1 MPCWVGRFF
10 DRIKNMEQKIITLKD
25 SIEYQSGSVV
35 SKEILKTDGGTVTI
49 FAFDAG
55 QGLSE
60 HTAPFN
66 ALVQIIDGEAQI
78 NIEKTSYTLTEGQ
91 LIELPASKPH
101 SLKALKRFK
110 MLLTMIK

>member
-1 MPCWVGRFF
+1 MQQ
-10 DRIKNMEQKIITLKD
+10 NIIALKD
-25 SIEYQSGSVV
+25 AVEYQSGAVV

-66 ALVQIIDGEAQI
+66 VLAQILDGEAEI
-78 NIEKTSYTLTEGQ
+78 SIERTPHIVTAGQ
-91 LIELPASKPH
+91 MMELPANKTH
-101 SLKALKRFK
+101 SLKAIVQFK
-110 MLLTMIK
+110 MLLIMMK

>member
-1 MPCWVGRFF
+1 MQQ
-10 DRIKNMEQKIITLKD
+10 NIINLKKAV
-25 SIEYQSGSVV
+25 EYQDGSVV

-66 ALVQIIDGEAQI
+66 ALVQILDGEVQV
-78 NIEKTSYTLTEGQ
+78 NIENIPHILAEGQ
-91 LIELPASKPH
+91 MIQLPAGKPH

-110 MLLTMIK
+110 MLLTMMK

>member
-1 MPCWVGRFF
+1 MQQNV
-10 DRIKNMEQKIITLKD
+10 ISLKY
-25 SIEYQSGSVV
+25 SVEYQSGSVV
-35 SKEILKTDGGTVTI
+35 SREILKTEGGTVTV

-60 HTAPFN
+60 HAAPFN

-78 NIEKTSYTLTEGQ
+78 NIAKTSCTLTEGQ
-91 LIELPASKPH
+91 MIELPANKPH

-110 MLLTMIK
+110 MLLVMIK